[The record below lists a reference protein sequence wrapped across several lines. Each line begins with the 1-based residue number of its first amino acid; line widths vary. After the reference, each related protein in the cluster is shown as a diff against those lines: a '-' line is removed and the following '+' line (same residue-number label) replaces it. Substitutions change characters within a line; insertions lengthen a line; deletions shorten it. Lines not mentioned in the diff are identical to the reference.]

1 MVLLSSS
8 GVIDGIENDFFFF
21 FFWKKDILSS
31 RQFF

>member
-21 FFWKKDILSS
+21 FWKKDILSS